1 MKEEKMS
8 EVRRPLEG
16 IKVVEL
22 ATFIAAPCTARFLAD
37 LGADVIK
44 VEAPMG
50 DPLRYT
56 AANEGRPLD
65 QKENTSYDLE
75 NAGKRCI
82 ALNIK
87 SPEGREVLEK
97 LIADADVFIT
107 NNRQPSLIKNKLD
120 YDTLHAKYPSLVY
133 GFISGYGEK
142 GPDKD
147 LPGFDFTAFYAR
159 GGILG
164 PLRDK
169 TSTPMLTVQGFG
181 DHQVAMNLAAGILAS
196 LFKAKM
202 TGEGDQVVVSLFHSA
217 VWDVSLMLQSSQY
230 GADSCKFPMERWEN
244 GNPLTMVYKT
254 KDEQWLQ
261 IAMPQYDRHYPVFMQ
276 AAGHPEMIDDPKFY
290 PQKNLYPNRKEFSEW
305 ISALFL
311 TKDCDEWCK
320 LLDAADIPYAVAQNW
335 DTLLVDKQAWASD
348 IFYEMQYSNGN
359 KRTLVRPP
367 VMFKENGLP
376 EYNRGPYLAEHTEE
390 ILGQYGYTDEEIS
403 KMLADGAVKSMDPA
417 LRD

>member
-1 MKEEKMS
+1 MS

-147 LPGFDFTAFYAR
+147 LPGCDFTAFYAR

-276 AAGHPEMIDDPKFY
+276 AAGHPEMIDNSKFF

-311 TKDCDEWCK
+311 TKDCAEWCK

>member
-1 MKEEKMS
+1 MS

-261 IAMPQYDRHYPVFMQ
+261 IAMPQYDRHYPIFMQ
-276 AAGHPEMIDDPKFY
+276 AAGHPEMIDNPKFF

-311 TKDCDEWCK
+311 TKDCAEWCK

>member
-1 MKEEKMS
+1 MS

-16 IKVVEL
+16 VKVVEL

-181 DHQVAMNLAAGILAS
+181 DHQVAMNLAAGVLAA

-244 GNPLTMVYKT
+244 GNPLTMVYMT

-261 IAMPQYDRHYPVFMQ
+261 IAMPQYDRHYPVFMK
-276 AAGHPEMIDDPKFY
+276 AAGHPEMIDNPKFF

-311 TKDCDEWCK
+311 TKDCAEWCK

-335 DTLLVDKQAWASD
+335 DTLLEDKQAWASD
-348 IFYEMQYSNGN
+348 IFYEMEYSNGN

-376 EYNRGPYLAEHTEE
+376 DYNRGPYLAEHTEE

-403 KMLADGAVKSMDPA
+403 RMLADGAVTSMDPA

>member
-1 MKEEKMS
+1 MS

-16 IKVVEL
+16 VKVVEL

-181 DHQVAMNLAAGILAS
+181 DHQVAMNLAAGVLAA

-261 IAMPQYDRHYPVFMQ
+261 IAMPQYDRHYPVFMK
-276 AAGHPEMIDDPKFY
+276 AAGHPEMIDNPKFF
-290 PQKNLYPNRKEFSEW
+290 PQKYLYPNRKEFSEW

-311 TKDCDEWCK
+311 TKDCAEWCK

-335 DTLLVDKQAWASD
+335 DTLLEDKQAWASD
-348 IFYEMQYSNGN
+348 IFYEMEYSNGN

-376 EYNRGPYLAEHTEE
+376 DYNRGPYLAEHTEE

-403 KMLADGAVKSMDPA
+403 RMLADGAVTSMDPA

>member
-1 MKEEKMS
+1 MS

-276 AAGHPEMIDDPKFY
+276 AAGHPEMLDNPKFF

-311 TKDCDEWCK
+311 TKDCAEWCK

-335 DTLLVDKQAWASD
+335 DTLLVDEQAWASD

>member
-1 MKEEKMS
+1 MS

-335 DTLLVDKQAWASD
+335 DTLLIDEQAWASD

>member
-1 MKEEKMS
+1 MS

-276 AAGHPEMIDDPKFY
+276 AAGHPEMVDNPKFY
-290 PQKNLYPNRKEFSEW
+290 PQKNLYPNRKEFSDW

-311 TKDCDEWCK
+311 TKDCAEWCK

>member
-1 MKEEKMS
+1 MS

-276 AAGHPEMIDDPKFY
+276 AAGHSEMIDNPKFF

-311 TKDCDEWCK
+311 TKDCAEWCK

>member
-1 MKEEKMS
+1 MS

-276 AAGHPEMIDDPKFY
+276 AAGHPEMIDNPKFF

-311 TKDCDEWCK
+311 TKDCAEWCK

>member
-1 MKEEKMS
+1 MS

-120 YDTLHAKYPSLVY
+120 YDTLHAKYPALVY

-276 AAGHPEMIDDPKFY
+276 AAGHPEMIDNPKFF

-311 TKDCDEWCK
+311 TKDCAEWCK

>member
-276 AAGHPEMIDDPKFY
+276 AAGHPEMIDNPKFF

-311 TKDCDEWCK
+311 TKDCAEWCK

-335 DTLLVDKQAWASD
+335 DTLLVDEQAWASD

>member
-1 MKEEKMS
+1 MS

-311 TKDCDEWCK
+311 TKDCAEWCK

-335 DTLLVDKQAWASD
+335 DTLLVDEQAWASD

>member
-1 MKEEKMS
+1 MS

-335 DTLLVDKQAWASD
+335 DTLLKDEQAWASD

-390 ILGQYGYTDEEIS
+390 ILGQYGYTDEEIA

>member
-1 MKEEKMS
+1 MS
-8 EVRRPLEG
+8 EVKRPLEG
-16 IKVVEL
+16 VKVVEL

-181 DHQVAMNLAAGILAS
+181 DHQVAMNLAAGVLAA

-261 IAMPQYDRHYPVFMQ
+261 IAMPQYDRHYPVFMK
-276 AAGHPEMIDDPKFY
+276 AAGQPEMIDNPKFF

-311 TKDCDEWCK
+311 TKDCAEWCK

-335 DTLLVDKQAWASD
+335 DTLLEDKQAWASD
-348 IFYEMQYSNGN
+348 IFYEMEYSNGN

-376 EYNRGPYLAEHTEE
+376 DYNRGPYLAEHTEE
-390 ILGQYGYTDEEIS
+390 ILGQYGYTDEEIA

>member
-1 MKEEKMS
+1 MS
-8 EVRRPLEG
+8 EVRLPLEG
-16 IKVVEL
+16 VKVVEL

-44 VEAPMG
+44 VEAPKG

-56 AANEGRPLD
+56 AVNEGRPLD

-82 ALNIK
+82 SLNTK
-87 SPEGREVLEK
+87 SEEGREALEK
-97 LIADADVFIT
+97 LIADADVFIC
-107 NNRQPSLIKNKLD
+107 NWRQGPLKRAGLD
-120 YDTLHAKYPSLVY
+120 WETLHAKYPALVFGY
-133 GFISGYGEK
+133 VSGYGEV

-169 TSTPMLTVQGFG
+169 KSLPMLTVQGFG
-181 DHQVAMNLAAGILAS
+181 DHQVAMNLAAGVLAA
-196 LFKAKM
+196 LYRAKT

-217 VWDVSLMLQSSQY
+217 VWDVSLMLQASQY
-230 GADSCKFPMERWEN
+230 GSDSCKFPT
-244 GNPLTMVYKT
+244 LAYQTA
-254 KDEQWLQ
+254 DDQWLQ
-261 IAMPQYDRHYPVFMQ
+261 IAMPQYDRHYPVLMN
-276 AAGHPEMIDDPKFY
+276 AMGHPEMAENPKFY
-290 PQKNLYPNRKEFSEW
+290 PQKNLVPNRKEFSEW
-305 ISALFL
+305 ITNEFRGK
-311 TKDCDEWCK
+311 TCDEWCK
-320 LLDAADIPYAVAQNW
+320 ILDAADLPYAVAQNW
-335 DTLLVDKQAWASD
+335 DTLLEDKQAWASD

-367 VMFKENGLP
+367 VMFKEMGLP
-376 EYNRGPYLAEHTEE
+376 EYNRGPYLGEQTES
-390 ILGQYGYTDEEIS
+390 ILKEYGYSDEEVA
-403 KMLADGAVKSMDPA
+403 KLLEEGAAIPMDPA

>member
-1 MKEEKMS
+1 MS
-8 EVRRPLEG
+8 NVKKPLEG
-16 IKVVEL
+16 VKVVEL

-87 SPEGREVLEK
+87 SPEGREALEK
-97 LIADADVFIT
+97 LIASADVFIT
-107 NNRQPSLIKNKLD
+107 NNRQPSLRKNQLD
-120 YDTLHAKYPSLVY
+120 YDTIHAKYPSLVY

-181 DHQVAMNLAAGILAS
+181 DHQVSMNLAAGVLAA
-196 LFKAKM
+196 LYKAKM

-244 GNPLTMVYKT
+244 GNPLTMCYKT
-254 KDEQWLQ
+254 KDDQWLQ
-261 IAMPQYDRHYPVFMQ
+261 IAMPQYDRYYPVFMQ
-276 AAGHPEMIDDPKFY
+276 AVGHPELIDDARYY

-305 ISALFL
+305 INGLFL
-311 TKDCDEWCK
+311 TKDCADWCSI
-320 LLDAADIPYAVAQNW
+320 LDAADIPYAVAQNW
-335 DTLLVDKQAWASD
+335 DTLLKDEQAWASD
-348 IFYEMQYSNGN
+348 IFYEMEYSNGS

-367 VMFKENGLP
+367 VMFKETGLP
-376 EYNRGPYLAEHTEE
+376 DYNRGPYLAEHTEE
-390 ILGQYGYTDEEIS
+390 ILAEYGYTDAEIA
-403 KMLADGAVKSMDPA
+403 KMISDGSAKSMDPA

>member
-1 MKEEKMS
+1 MS

-16 IKVVEL
+16 VKVVEL

-181 DHQVAMNLAAGILAS
+181 DHQVAMNLAAGVLAA

-230 GADSCKFPMERWEN
+230 GANSCKFPMERWEN
-244 GNPLTMVYKT
+244 GNPLTMVYMT

-261 IAMPQYDRHYPVFMQ
+261 IAMPQYDRHYPVFMK
-276 AAGHPEMIDDPKFY
+276 AAGHPEMIDNPKFF

-311 TKDCDEWCK
+311 TKDCAEWCK

-335 DTLLVDKQAWASD
+335 DTLLEDKQAWASD
-348 IFYEMQYSNGN
+348 IFYEMEYSNGN

-367 VMFKENGLP
+367 VMFRENGLP
-376 EYNRGPYLAEHTEE
+376 DYNRGPYLAEHTEE

-403 KMLADGAVKSMDPA
+403 RMLADGAVTSMDPA

>member
-1 MKEEKMS
+1 MS
-8 EVRRPLEG
+8 NVKKPLEG
-16 IKVVEL
+16 VKVVEL

-87 SPEGREVLEK
+87 SPEGREALEK
-97 LIADADVFIT
+97 LIASADVFIT
-107 NNRQPSLIKNKLD
+107 NNRQPSLRKNQLD
-120 YDTLHAKYPSLVY
+120 YDTIHAKYPSLVY

-181 DHQVAMNLAAGILAS
+181 DHQVSMNLAAGVLAA
-196 LFKAKM
+196 LYKAKM

-244 GNPLTMVYKT
+244 GNPLTM
-254 KDEQWLQ
+254 
-261 IAMPQYDRHYPVFMQ
+261 
-276 AAGHPEMIDDPKFY
+276 
-290 PQKNLYPNRKEFSEW
+290 
-305 ISALFL
+305 
-311 TKDCDEWCK
+311 
-320 LLDAADIPYAVAQNW
+320 
-335 DTLLVDKQAWASD
+335 
-348 IFYEMQYSNGN
+348 
-359 KRTLVRPP
+359 
-367 VMFKENGLP
+367 
-376 EYNRGPYLAEHTEE
+376 
-390 ILGQYGYTDEEIS
+390 
-403 KMLADGAVKSMDPA
+403 
-417 LRD
+417 

>member
-1 MKEEKMS
+1 MS

-120 YDTLHAKYPSLVY
+120 YDTLHAKYPALVY

-276 AAGHPEMIDDPKFY
+276 AAGHPEMVDNPKFY

-335 DTLLVDKQAWASD
+335 DTLLVDEQAWASD

>member
-1 MKEEKMS
+1 MS
-8 EVRRPLEG
+8 EVKRPLEG
-16 IKVVEL
+16 VKVVEL

-82 ALNIK
+82 SLNIK

-181 DHQVAMNLAAGILAS
+181 DHQVAMNLAAGVLAA

-261 IAMPQYDRHYPVFMQ
+261 IAMPQYDRHYPVFMK
-276 AAGHPEMIDDPKFY
+276 AAGQPEMIDNPKFF

-311 TKDCDEWCK
+311 TKDCAEWCK

-335 DTLLVDKQAWASD
+335 DTLLEDKQAWASD
-348 IFYEMQYSNGN
+348 IFYEMEYSNGN

-376 EYNRGPYLAEHTEE
+376 DYNRGPYLAEHTEE

-403 KMLADGAVKSMDPA
+403 RMLADGAVTSMDPA

>member
-1 MKEEKMS
+1 MS
-8 EVRRPLEG
+8 EVRKPLEG

-120 YDTLHAKYPSLVY
+120 YDTLHAKYPALVY

-335 DTLLVDKQAWASD
+335 DTLLKDEQAWASD

-390 ILGQYGYTDEEIS
+390 ILGQYGYTDEEIA

>member
-1 MKEEKMS
+1 MS
-8 EVRRPLEG
+8 EVRKPLEG

-335 DTLLVDKQAWASD
+335 DTLLVDEQAWASD

>member
-1 MKEEKMS
+1 MS

-97 LIADADVFIT
+97 LIADADIFIT

-276 AAGHPEMIDDPKFY
+276 AAGHPEMIDNPKFF

-335 DTLLVDKQAWASD
+335 DTLLVDEQAWASD

>member
-1 MKEEKMS
+1 MS
-8 EVRRPLEG
+8 EVRKPLEG

-37 LGADVIK
+37 LGANVIK

-120 YDTLHAKYPSLVY
+120 YDTLHAKYPALVY

-276 AAGHPEMIDDPKFY
+276 AAGHPEMIDNPKFF
-290 PQKNLYPNRKEFSEW
+290 PQKNLYPNRKEFSDW

-311 TKDCDEWCK
+311 TKDCAEWCK

-390 ILGQYGYTDEEIS
+390 ILGQYGYTDEEIT

>member
-1 MKEEKMS
+1 MS

-16 IKVVEL
+16 VKVVEL

-181 DHQVAMNLAAGILAS
+181 DHQVAMNLAAGVLAA

-244 GNPLTMVYKT
+244 GNPLTMVYMT

-261 IAMPQYDRHYPVFMQ
+261 IAMPQYDRHYPVFMK
-276 AAGHPEMIDDPKFY
+276 AAGQPEMIDNPKFF

-311 TKDCDEWCK
+311 TKDCAEWCK

-335 DTLLVDKQAWASD
+335 DTLLEDKQAWASD
-348 IFYEMQYSNGN
+348 IFYEMEYSNGN

-376 EYNRGPYLAEHTEE
+376 DYNRGPYLAEHTEE

-403 KMLADGAVKSMDPA
+403 RMLADGAVTSMDPA

>member
-1 MKEEKMS
+1 
-8 EVRRPLEG
+8 
-16 IKVVEL
+16 
-22 ATFIAAPCTARFLAD
+22 
-37 LGADVIK
+37 
-44 VEAPMG
+44 
-50 DPLRYT
+50 
-56 AANEGRPLD
+56 
-65 QKENTSYDLE
+65 
-75 NAGKRCI
+75 
-82 ALNIK
+82 
-87 SPEGREVLEK
+87 
-97 LIADADVFIT
+97 
-107 NNRQPSLIKNKLD
+107 
-120 YDTLHAKYPSLVY
+120 
-133 GFISGYGEK
+133 
-142 GPDKD
+142 
-147 LPGFDFTAFYAR
+147 
-159 GGILG
+159 
-164 PLRDK
+164 
-169 TSTPMLTVQGFG
+169 
-181 DHQVAMNLAAGILAS
+181 
-196 LFKAKM
+196 
-202 TGEGDQVVVSLFHSA
+202 
-217 VWDVSLMLQSSQY
+217 
-230 GADSCKFPMERWEN
+230 MERWEN

-335 DTLLVDKQAWASD
+335 DTLLVDEQAWASD

>member
-1 MKEEKMS
+1 MS

-159 GGILG
+159 VGILG

-276 AAGHPEMIDDPKFY
+276 AAGHPEMIDNPKFF

-311 TKDCDEWCK
+311 TKDCAEWCK

-335 DTLLVDKQAWASD
+335 DTLLVDKQAWESD

>member
-1 MKEEKMS
+1 MS

-16 IKVVEL
+16 VKVVEL

-181 DHQVAMNLAAGILAS
+181 DHQVAMNLAAGVLAA

-261 IAMPQYDRHYPVFMQ
+261 IAMPQYDRHYPVFMK
-276 AAGHPEMIDDPKFY
+276 AAGHPEMIDNPKFF

-311 TKDCDEWCK
+311 TKDCAEWCK

-335 DTLLVDKQAWASD
+335 DTLLEDKQAWASD
-348 IFYEMQYSNGN
+348 IFYEMEYSNGN

-376 EYNRGPYLAEHTEE
+376 DYNRGPYLAEHTEE

-403 KMLADGAVKSMDPA
+403 RMLADGAVTSMDPA

>member
-1 MKEEKMS
+1 MS

-120 YDTLHAKYPSLVY
+120 YDTLHAKYPALVY

-276 AAGHPEMIDDPKFY
+276 AAGHPEMIDNPKFY

-311 TKDCDEWCK
+311 TKDCAEWCK

-335 DTLLVDKQAWASD
+335 DTLLVDEQAWASD

>member
-1 MKEEKMS
+1 MS
-8 EVRRPLEG
+8 EVRKPLEG

-120 YDTLHAKYPSLVY
+120 YDTLHAKYPALVY

-261 IAMPQYDRHYPVFMQ
+261 T
-276 AAGHPEMIDDPKFY
+276 KFY
-290 PQKNLYPNRKEFSEW
+290 PQKNLYPNRKEFSDW

-335 DTLLVDKQAWASD
+335 DTLLKDEQAWASD

-390 ILGQYGYTDEEIS
+390 ILGQYGYTDEEIA

>member
-1 MKEEKMS
+1 MS

-97 LIADADVFIT
+97 LIADADIFIT

-335 DTLLVDKQAWASD
+335 DTLLVDEQAWASD

>member
-1 MKEEKMS
+1 MS
-8 EVRRPLEG
+8 EVKRPLEG
-16 IKVVEL
+16 VKVVEL

-181 DHQVAMNLAAGILAS
+181 DHQVAMNLAAGVLAA

-230 GADSCKFPMERWEN
+230 GADSCKLPMERWEN

-261 IAMPQYDRHYPVFMQ
+261 IAMPQYDRHYPVFMK
-276 AAGHPEMIDDPKFY
+276 AAGQPEMIDNPKFF

-311 TKDCDEWCK
+311 TKDCAEWCK

-335 DTLLVDKQAWASD
+335 DTLLEDKQAWASD
-348 IFYEMQYSNGN
+348 IFYEMEYSNGN

-376 EYNRGPYLAEHTEE
+376 DYNRGPYLAEHTEE

-403 KMLADGAVKSMDPA
+403 RMLADGAVTSMDPA